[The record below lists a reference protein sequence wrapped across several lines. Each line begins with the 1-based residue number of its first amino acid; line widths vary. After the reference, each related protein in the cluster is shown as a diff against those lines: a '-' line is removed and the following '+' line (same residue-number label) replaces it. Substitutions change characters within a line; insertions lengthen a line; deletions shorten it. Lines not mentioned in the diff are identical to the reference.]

1 MIEIAPGQ
9 YKGLAEALS
18 QLKKIDPQTLKA
30 LRRDIRKKSNP
41 YLSRVRSFIRG
52 SESLLRAPGATSGKP
67 ANVFHNG
74 RTSWSGASVKATV
87 SSAKYARSI
96 LLVEAT
102 GNNSRYGYDILDKAG
117 LNGYNSAQGKA
128 MIAMVN
134 SRLKTN
140 KPTRMLYRAL
150 VKDLPDLRRDMLFIL
165 ENYMDQITAKLRD

>member
-9 YKGLAEALS
+9 YKGLAEAIN
-18 QLKKIDPQTLKA
+18 QLGKVDPQTLKV
-30 LRRDIRKKSNP
+30 LRTDIRKKANP
-41 YLSRVRSFIRG
+41 YLSRVRNFIQG
-52 SESLLRAPGATSGKP
+52 SESLLRAPGVSSGKP

-74 RTSWSGASVKATV
+74 RTGWSGATVKASL

-96 LLVEAT
+96 LMIEAT
-102 GNNSRYGYDILDKAG
+102 GKNRQYGYDIMDKAG

-128 MIAMVN
+128 LIGMLN

-150 VKDLPDLRRDMLFIL
+150 IKDLPDLRRDMLFVL